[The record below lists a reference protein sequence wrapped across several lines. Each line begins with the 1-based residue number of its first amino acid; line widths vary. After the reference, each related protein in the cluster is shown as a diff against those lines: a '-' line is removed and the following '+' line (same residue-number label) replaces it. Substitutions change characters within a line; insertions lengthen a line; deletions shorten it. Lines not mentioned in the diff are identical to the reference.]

1 MPRLAQAQ
9 RLNYTIIVRRD
20 GFPPLPDY
28 QSDRLWYANRKG
40 HVMTDEENLMSAGKA
55 RWLLEGGLEK
65 LSDEERA
72 LLLAMVSLDADT
84 GRTLTDEEKQALDA
98 LVARAGGDGA
108 EISRAIKH
116 MVQAKPKKRSDL
128 DWSDLKKRLRR
139 K

>member
-1 MPRLAQAQ
+1 
-9 RLNYTIIVRRD
+9 
-20 GFPPLPDY
+20 
-28 QSDRLWYANRKG
+28 
-40 HVMTDEENLMSAGKA
+40 MTDEENLMSAGKA

-72 LLLAMVSLDADT
+72 LLLAIVSLDADT

-98 LVARAGGDGA
+98 LVARAGGEGE

-116 MVQAKPKKRSDL
+116 MVEAKPKKRSDL